1 MSTVARLCDRDR
13 GTRLRLER
21 DRLGFNSQQVASL
34 LGISTDTLARY
45 ENGAE
50 PNVRSLSLLHS
61 VGFDIVYVVSGEKSV
76 KAAPLPRNEEN
87 ELLKRFRELSLRGRS
102 SVFLTL
108 DALERL
114 APNLRRAA

>member
-13 GTRLRLER
+13 GARLRSER
-21 DRLGFNSQQVASL
+21 ERLGLSSQRVASL
-34 LGISTDTLARY
+34 LDVSTDTLARY

-50 PNVRSLSLLHS
+50 PNVRALSQLHTS
-61 VGFDIVYVVSGEKSV
+61 GFDIVYIVSGEKGM
-76 KAAPLPRNEEN
+76 AAATTPRGEES

-102 SVFLTL
+102 SMFLTL